1 MFSLVELVDWIAENM
16 IRQALLGGVQ
26 RACLT
31 GWLAVLTLPVA
42 VAAVDS
48 EAPDSEY
55 RRSVAPTRL
64 LWGDLHLHSNLSADA
79 FVLENR
85 TLGPDAAFR
94 FARGETITSTSG
106 TPARL
111 KQPLDFLAVTDHAEY
126 LGIFA
131 AISPVKNDTPE
142 SPSLREAVL
151 ESAIGRRWASY
162 MEADEFAKARAE
174 FVQNSSSDPSEEDR
188 LPKMT
193 RSMLWNHALGVAE
206 SFNNPGVFTT
216 LLGYEWTSM
225 VDGNNLHRVVLFEDG
240 KEKAGQIT
248 PFSAMRSRDPVDL
261 WAALESYEKLT
272 GGRAIAIPHN
282 SNMSNGRMFPEVD
295 AQAQALPER
304 YIKGSSRW
312 EPLMEVTQVKGDV
325 ETHPAISPDDPFAA
339 FETWDA
345 GNILQTEEKTEAML
359 KYEYA
364 RSVLAVGMSLEDEF
378 GTNPYQFGFV
388 GSTDS
393 HTALSTADAD
403 NYFGKF
409 PNSEPAL
416 GRAEG
421 LMGGKWLNATLSSAG
436 YVAVWAPENS
446 RKAIFS
452 ALKRREVY
460 ASTGPRISVRFFGG
474 WAYQQADISRSD
486 FAENAYELGV
496 PMGGTLGAYRS
507 GVSPKFLVAAAK
519 DPLGANLDR
528 IQIIKVWN
536 DTDGQYRESIVDVMT
551 ADQAE
556 INLSQNFTDD
566 TSPLKMAEESAGRA
580 ALSGYWEDPD
590 FDPALRASYYARVL
604 EVATPRW
611 TTHDV
616 RKFGGESPDDVPEF
630 IQQRAYTSPIWYR
643 PESSQLTQA
652 NR

>member
-1 MFSLVELVDWIAENM
+1 MFLAWMPTVGFAVKV
-16 IRQALLGGVQ
+16 G
-26 RACLT
+26 
-31 GWLAVLTLPVA
+31 LAVWLTVVA
-42 VAAVDS
+42 IPASIAAVDAEDS
-48 EAPDSEY
+48 DSQPQQTLAPMQ
-55 RRSVAPTRL
+55 L

-131 AISPVKNDTPE
+131 AITPATADTPE
-142 SPSLREAVL
+142 LLSLREAVL
-151 ESAIGRRWASY
+151 ESTIGRRWAHY
-162 MEADEFAKARAE
+162 METDEFAKARAE
-174 FVQNSSSDPSEEDR
+174 FVQNSSSDPPEEDR
-188 LPKMT
+188 LPKTT

-206 SFNNPGVFTT
+206 SFNTPGVFTT

-248 PFSAMRSRDPVDL
+248 PFSAMHSRDPSDL

-282 SNMSNGRMFPEVD
+282 SNMSNGRMFPDTDENG
-295 AQAQALPER
+295 QMLSER
-304 YIKGSSRW
+304 HLKASSRW
-312 EPLMEVTQVKGDV
+312 EPLMEITQVKGDA
-325 ETHPAISPDDPFAA
+325 ETHPAISPSDPFAD

-345 GNILQTEEKTEAML
+345 SNILLTEEKKESML

-364 RSVLAVGMSLEDEF
+364 RSVLAVGMSIEDQF

-474 WAYQQADISRSD
+474 WKYQQADISRGD
-486 FAENAYELGV
+486 FVENAYSLGS
-496 PMGGTLGAYRS
+496 PMGGTLGESPS
-507 GVSPKFLVAAAK
+507 GVSPRFLVAAAK
-519 DPLGANLDR
+519 DPVGANLDR

-536 DTDGQYRESIVDVMT
+536 DTNGRYRESIVDVIT

-556 INLSQNFTDD
+556 LEASKKRKGD
-566 TSPLKMAEESAGRA
+566 A
-580 ALSGYWEDPD
+580 AFLGASKETNGQALLSGYWEDSD

-630 IQQRAYTSPIWYR
+630 VQQRAYTSPIWYR
-643 PESSQLTQA
+643 PGSSELKQA

>member
-1 MFSLVELVDWIAENM
+1 MPTVGFAVKV
-16 IRQALLGGVQ
+16 G
-26 RACLT
+26 
-31 GWLAVLTLPVA
+31 LAVWLSVLSIPGA
-42 VAAVDS
+42 IAAVDAEDS
-48 EAPDSEY
+48 DSQPQQTLAPMQ
-55 RRSVAPTRL
+55 L

-131 AISPVKNDTPE
+131 AITPVTNDTPE

-162 MEADEFAKARAE
+162 METDEFAKARAE
-174 FVQNSSSDPSEEDR
+174 FVQNSSSDPPEEDR
-188 LPKMT
+188 LPNTT

-206 SFNNPGVFTT
+206 SFNTPGVFTT

-248 PFSAMRSRDPVDL
+248 PFSAMHSRDPIDL

-282 SNMSNGRMFPEVD
+282 SNMSNGRMFPDTDENG
-295 AQAQALPER
+295 QMLSER
-304 YIKGSSRW
+304 HLKASSRW
-312 EPLMEVTQVKGDV
+312 EPLMEITQVKGDA
-325 ETHPAISPDDPFAA
+325 ETHPAISPSDPFAD

-345 GNILQTEEKTEAML
+345 SNILLTEEKKESML

-364 RSVLAVGMSLEDEF
+364 RSVLAVGMSIEDQF

-474 WAYQQADISRSD
+474 WEYQQADISRGD
-486 FAENAYELGV
+486 FVENAYSLGS
-496 PMGGTLGAYRS
+496 PMGGTLGESPS
-507 GVSPKFLVAAAK
+507 GVSPRFLVAAAK
-519 DPLGANLDR
+519 DPVGANLDR

-536 DTDGQYRESIVDVMT
+536 DTNGQYRESIVDVIT

-556 INLSQNFTDD
+556 LEASKKYSGDAALLEAFKETN
-566 TSPLKMAEESAGRA
+566 GRA
-580 ALSGYWEDPD
+580 VLSGYWEDPD

-616 RKFGGESPDDVPEF
+616 RKFGGESPDNVPEF

-643 PESSQLTQA
+643 PGSSQLKQA

>member
-1 MFSLVELVDWIAENM
+1 M
-16 IRQALLGGVQ
+16 IRKVFLAWMPTVGFAVKVG
-26 RACLT
+26 
-31 GWLAVLTLPVA
+31 LAVWLSVLSIPGA
-42 VAAVDS
+42 IAAVDAEDS
-48 EAPDSEY
+48 DSQPQRNLAPMQ
-55 RRSVAPTRL
+55 L

-131 AISPVKNDTPE
+131 AITPVTNDTPE

-151 ESAIGRRWASY
+151 ESAIGRRWAHY
-162 MEADEFAKARAE
+162 METDEFAKARAE

-206 SFNNPGVFTT
+206 SFNTPGVFTT

-421 LMGGKWLNATLSSAG
+421 LMGGKWPNATLSSAG
-436 YVAVWAPENS
+436 YVGVWTQENS
-446 RKAIFS
+446 RKAIFA
-452 ALKRREVY
+452 ALNRREVY
-460 ASTGPRISVRFFGG
+460 ASTGPRITVRFFGG

-604 EVATPRW
+604 EEATPRW

-616 RKFGGESPDDVPEF
+616 RKFGGESPNDVPEF

-643 PESSQLTQA
+643 PGSSQLTQA